1 MGRQI
6 GSCKCGLG
14 EYTYSNLENKG
25 EFDGTSQS

>member
-14 EYTYSNLENKG
+14 EYVYSNMEDKAIHTVHL
-25 EFDGTSQS
+25 